1 MNQSDNSI
9 AITGD
14 EFEVWIEESLEVPW
28 KSDYGGQYQNA
39 ECNNGWGQESWLCP
53 ATDLLPWKT

>member
-1 MNQSDNSI
+1 MEEASDLQESKMQVNQSDNSI

-39 ECNNGWGQESWLCP
+39 ECNNG
-53 ATDLLPWKT
+53 